1 MLSDKK
7 VIPQL
12 GDSGELSPYSPCQ
25 VQLSSKERGW
35 KNILLTR
42 FVHDAQ
48 YLVSSPRPATPD
60 HSIVMLD
67 AGAIKGQFSDN
78 QGRYRPCNMHKG
90 DWIIGQAF
98 ENHFDGFGDIQR
110 DKGQEFATLV
120 IHLSPKLLAM
130 VEADVV
136 GIDNDKIEL
145 SHQIKVRDPLMTKI
159 ANLLKTQLY
168 HGNIYGQVYAETA
181 AHMLAAHLLKN
192 YCVQRKRLP
201 EVKGRIS
208 GNRIGKVLDYIQEN
222 LHEEIS
228 IEGIAKV
235 AHMSP
240 FYFIKVFKKHLGK
253 TPYQFI
259 VYQRMGKAKH
269 LLRNTNRPVIQ
280 FALETGYSY
289 ACNFS
294 IAFKQSTGMSPIN
307 YRKSH

>member
-7 VIPQL
+7 VIPKL
-12 GDSGELSPYSPCQ
+12 IDSGELSLYSPCQ
-25 VQLSSKERGW
+25 VQLSSKDRGW

-67 AGAIKGQFSDN
+67 AGAMKGQFSYN

-98 ENHFDGFGDIQR
+98 ENHFDGFGDIQQ

-120 IHLSPKLLAM
+120 IHLSPKLLA
-130 VEADVV
+130 VVAADVM

-145 SHQIKVRDPLMTKI
+145 IHQINVRDPLMTQI
-159 ANLLKTQLY
+159 ANVLKGQLY
-168 HGNIYGQVYAETA
+168 HGNIYGEVYAETA
-181 AHMLAAHLLKN
+181 AHMLAAHLLQN

-208 GNRIGKVLDYIQEN
+208 GNRMGKVLDYIHEN

-228 IEGIAKV
+228 IESIAKV

-240 FYFIKVFKKHLGK
+240 FYFIKLFKKHLGQ

-259 VYQRMGKAKH
+259 VHQRMEKAKH

-280 FALETGYSY
+280 IALETGYSY

-294 IAFKQSTGMSPIN
+294 NAFKQSTGMSPIN